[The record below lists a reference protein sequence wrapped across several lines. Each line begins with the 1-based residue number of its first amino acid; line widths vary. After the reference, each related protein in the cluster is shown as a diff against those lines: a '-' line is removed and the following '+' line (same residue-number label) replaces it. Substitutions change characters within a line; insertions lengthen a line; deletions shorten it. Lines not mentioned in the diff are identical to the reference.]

1 MPVPTPMPLDPPLSD
16 ADHVA
21 GPDDAL
27 VTLVQY
33 GDFEC
38 PYSKDVHDIVAEI
51 RHKHPD
57 GVRFAFRH
65 FPLRPHPNALAAA
78 LAAEEAARQGGFWLL
93 HDRMYANQLAL
104 RPAQL
109 AEHAEAVGLDGAAVR
124 QAVESGADQDRVL
137 AQKRAAVR
145 SGVRST
151 LGLWIDGVW
160 VEEDDLEDALVEQV
174 IKPLHAAGR

>member
-1 MPVPTPMPLDPPLSD
+1 MPLNPPLSD

-51 RHKHPD
+51 RQHHPM
-57 GVRFAFRH
+57 GVRFVFRH

-78 LAAEEAARQGGFWLL
+78 MAAEEAARQGGFWLL
-93 HDRMYANQLAL
+93 HDRMYQHQLAL
-104 RPAQL
+104 RPAEL
-109 AEHAEAVGLDGAAVR
+109 AAHAEAVGLDGDAVR
-124 QAVESGADQDRVL
+124 AAIASGRDQAHVL
-137 AQKRAAVR
+137 AQKRAGVR
-145 SGVRST
+145 AGVRST
-151 LGLWIDGVW
+151 LGLWIDDAW
-160 VEEDDLEDALVEQV
+160 VEEDALEDALVDRV
-174 IKPLHAAGR
+174 IRPLRAAGV